1 MPENIASIVVL
12 SLFVGISV
20 FAFVSLLVKLIKN
33 RVAPVKTVKAV
44 VLDKQKVEIFSKYS
58 GTGKREKYVIV
69 FSVDGK
75 KKSFYVS
82 QFSYGGYRLNE
93 KGTLKYQGDKL
104 IDFT

>member
-1 MPENIASIVVL
+1 MPENIAGIVIL

-33 RVAPVKTVKAV
+33 RVAPVRTVKAV

-58 GTGKREKYVIV
+58 GTGKREKYVVV

-104 IDFT
+104 IDFK

>member
-1 MPENIASIVVL
+1 MPENIASIVIL

-20 FAFVSLLVKLIKN
+20 FAFVSLLVKLVKN
-33 RVAPVKTVKAV
+33 RIAPVRTVKAI

>member
-33 RVAPVKTVKAV
+33 RVAPVRTVKAV

-58 GTGKREKYVIV
+58 GTGKREKYVVV

>member
-1 MPENIASIVVL
+1 MPENIASIVIL

-33 RVAPVKTVKAV
+33 RIAPLRTVKAV
-44 VLDKQKVEIFSKYS
+44 ILDKQKVEIFSKYS
-58 GTGKREKYVIV
+58 GTGKREKYVVV

-104 IDFT
+104 IDFK

>member
-1 MPENIASIVVL
+1 MPENIASIVIL

-33 RVAPVKTVKAV
+33 RIAPLRTVKAV

-58 GTGKREKYVIV
+58 GTGIREKYVVV

-104 IDFT
+104 IDFK

>member
-1 MPENIASIVVL
+1 MPQNIASIVVL

-33 RVAPVKTVKAV
+33 RVAPIRTVKAV

-58 GTGKREKYVIV
+58 GTGKREKYVV
-69 FSVDGK
+69 VYSVDGK

-104 IDFT
+104 IDFK